1 MIMPYESTV
10 PLIDSSVFVAD
21 NATIIGDVTI
31 GEDSSVW
38 FNVVVRGDVNNIRIG
53 DRSNI
58 QDGSIVHVTH
68 QKHPTRIGDDVTVGH
83 SVTLHGCTVG
93 NACLIGI
100 GSILLDG
107 VEVGDCS
114 LVAAGSLV
122 VPGSQI
128 PPGSLVM
135 GQPAKVVRPLTQLE
149 QEDVLRHAENYVGY
163 ARKYL

>member
-1 MIMPYESTV
+1 MPI
-10 PLIDSSVFVAD
+10 IDKSVYVAD

-31 GEDSSVW
+31 GEDSSIW
-38 FNVVVRGDVNNIRIG
+38 FNVVVRGDVNFIRIG

-68 QKHPTRIGDDVTVGH
+68 QKHATKIGDDVTVGH

-93 NACLIGI
+93 NTCLIGI

-107 VEVGDCS
+107 VEIGDS
-114 LVAAGSLV
+114 YLVAAGSLV
-122 VPGSQI
+122 VPSTQI

-135 GQPAKVVRPLTQLE
+135 GQPAKVVRSLTQLE
-149 QEDVLRHAENYVGY
+149 QTDLVRHAANYVGY
-163 ARKYL
+163 AQKYLLSQRTG